1 MIVSYA
7 KSIPK
12 ISDNY
17 DLEIKVLREDPI
29 KTVNSQD
36 NPDVLG
42 FSVYSWNFQQ
52 SLRVAQLSKEKHPG
66 VLVVFGGPMIG
77 LSIREDELKKIL
89 VSILS
94 LIWLY
99 TVWENGHLQICW

>member
-1 MIVSYA
+1 MKKKKVYFYQFHAPSSKNLLPLAAGLIVSYA

-29 KTVNSQD
+29 KMVNSQD

-42 FSVYSWNFQQ
+42 FSIYSWNFQQ
-52 SLRVAQLSKEKHPG
+52 SPLEKMNWK
-66 VLVVFGGPMIG
+66 FF
-77 LSIREDELKKIL
+77 L
-89 VSILS
+89 VSILL

-99 TVWENGHLQICW
+99 MGWENGHLQICW